1 MNLHRKTLFVR
12 QDSAVVNMD
21 SQQLWLHAQNPHL
34 TKPTQIPARSEK
46 GFTKPHAIWRA
57 TGNWWLLG
65 GGKSG
70 FFGHVACGE
79 LPMLQWTVLCPRT
92 YRQHYVDSADLKKDR
107 HKKLGRN
114 RVGRRGE
121 KLEKRGKIWMHAI
134 LKNIYIHIH
143 IYLLFH
149 IYVKFQTLETC

>member
-1 MNLHRKTLFVR
+1 
-12 QDSAVVNMD
+12 
-21 SQQLWLHAQNPHL
+21 
-34 TKPTQIPARSEK
+34 
-46 GFTKPHAIWRA
+46 
-57 TGNWWLLG
+57 
-65 GGKSG
+65 
-70 FFGHVACGE
+70 
-79 LPMLQWTVLCPRT
+79 MLQWTVLCPRI

-143 IYLLFH
+143 IYLLF
-149 IYVKFQTLETC
+149 IYM